1 MQKVRVSRAVWV
13 LLTNGCLAWLTFTR
27 LSSLGFGPGNR
38 DPQLWFEFVFELVAP
53 VIGIVLELMNERFA
67 RLINVGCFTV
77 PGLFWFISA
86 ILSRSA
92 WTIGFVIFSLALLT
106 IAALNKQIVYT
117 RTKPA

>member
-1 MQKVRVSRAVWV
+1 M
-13 LLTNGCLAWLTFTR
+13 
-27 LSSLGFGPGNR
+27 
-38 DPQLWFEFVFELVAP
+38 WFEFVFELVAP

-77 PGLFWFISA
+77 AGLFWFISA

-117 RTKPA
+117 RTKPAFSRHAR